1 MNDDLALDG
10 NPLDGNIHDRAQADM
25 ALLSMAFF
33 FVSLGIIL
41 LS

>member
-1 MNDDLALDG
+1 MNDELVIDG
-10 NPLDGNIHDRAQADM
+10 NPKDRAQADM

-41 LS
+41 IS